1 MRVTEM
7 KFLFEGIVFPSQ
19 VFVDFVSNSL
29 DRCEITV
36 TFFTKY
42 LIYKYQECYFFV
54 LENNNFK
61 SIYTT
66 NEKEDEFVKTLQEAV
81 REVYSTI
88 KKSLCITE
96 ESLYKIVL

>member
-1 MRVTEM
+1 MRVAEM
-7 KFLFEGIVFPSQ
+7 KFLFKGIIFPSQ

-29 DRCEITV
+29 NRCEITV

-54 LENNNFK
+54 LENDNFK

-66 NEKEDEFVKTLQEAV
+66 DEKEDEFVKALQNAV

-88 KKSLCITE
+88 KKSLYITQ
-96 ESLYKIVL
+96 ESLHKKVL